1 MWYTIIVLR
10 ILNFGGDTV
19 ESINADIFLVR
30 HAQSCENSG
39 EKYTPEFTPDDAPL
53 SELGKRQS
61 QALAERFACEDID
74 MIFASTLIRTVQTM
88 QPTAKKLGKP
98 IIMLPELME
107 AETEI
112 CGTPPEKVLSL
123 VPEAV
128 LPSYELFLPVP
139 ETPEQMQARAEK
151 AVSKTLSLAGDNCR
165 IIATSH
171 HDFFPYLIRAFL
183 GLSLPAQIRWSVYNA
198 SVTHIRLRKNKLPE
212 LVYLNDTSHLLTVK

>member
-1 MWYTIIVLR
+1 MKK
-10 ILNFGGDTV
+10 
-19 ESINADIFLVR
+19 INADIFLVR

-53 SELGKRQS
+53 SHLGKKQS
-61 QALAERFACEDID
+61 LTLAERFAGEDID

-88 QPTAKKLGKP
+88 QSTAKKLGKP

-112 CGTPPEKVLSL
+112 SSTPAEKVLSL

-128 LPSYELFLPVP
+128 LPSYKLFLPVP
-139 ETPEQMQARAEK
+139 ETPDQMQARAEK
-151 AVSKTLSLAGDNCR
+151 AVSKTLSLAGDGCR
-165 IIATSH
+165 IIVTSH

-183 GLSLPAQIRWSVYNA
+183 GLSLPAQTRWSVYNA
-198 SVTHIRLRKNKLPE
+198 SVTHIRLRENKLPE
-212 LVYLNDTSHLLTVK
+212 LVCLNDTSHLLTLK

>member
-1 MWYTIIVLR
+1 M
-10 ILNFGGDTV
+10 NN
-19 ESINADIFLVR
+19 INADIFLVR

-39 EKYTPEFTPDDAPL
+39 EKYTPEFTVDDAPL
-53 SELGKRQS
+53 SELGKKQA

-74 MIFASTLIRTVQTM
+74 FIFASTLIRTVQTM
-88 QPTAKKLGKP
+88 QPTAKRLGKP

-112 CGTPPEKVLSL
+112 SSTPAQKVLSL

-139 ETPEQMQARAEK
+139 ETPEQMQTRAET
-151 AVSKTLSLAGDNCR
+151 AVSKTLSLADNGSR
-165 IIATSH
+165 IIVTSH

-183 GLSLPAQIRWSVYNA
+183 GLPLPAQMRWSVYNA
-198 SVTHIRLRKNKLPE
+198 SVTHIRLRENKLPE
-212 LVYLNDTSHLLTVK
+212 LVYSNDTSHLK